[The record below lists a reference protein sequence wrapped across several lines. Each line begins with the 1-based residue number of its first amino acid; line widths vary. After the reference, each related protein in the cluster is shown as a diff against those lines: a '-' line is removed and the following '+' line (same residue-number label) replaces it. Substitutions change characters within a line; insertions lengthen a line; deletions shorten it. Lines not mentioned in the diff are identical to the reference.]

1 LQRRQGK
8 PQPVGRRVRWA
19 IGVGKWM
26 MLRSMVA
33 RAISESR
40 WSKSLVCFA
49 FAQTRFP
56 LGQVSHFRT
65 G

>member
-1 LQRRQGK
+1 
-8 PQPVGRRVRWA
+8 VG
-19 IGVGKWM
+19 IWM